1 MDYITNIYFLAP
13 RTFSFIYQQQET
25 VNLNTRQQ
33 KFASHS
39 PMHMNARMHDL
50 FYSFPST
57 RSHMLQIL
65 RQHHLV
71 LKMRLHKANALNN
84 SALFLFAP

>member
-33 KFASHS
+33 KFASH
-39 PMHMNARMHDL
+39 AYER
-50 FYSFPST
+50 
-57 RSHMLQIL
+57 
-65 RQHHLV
+65 
-71 LKMRLHKANALNN
+71 
-84 SALFLFAP
+84 